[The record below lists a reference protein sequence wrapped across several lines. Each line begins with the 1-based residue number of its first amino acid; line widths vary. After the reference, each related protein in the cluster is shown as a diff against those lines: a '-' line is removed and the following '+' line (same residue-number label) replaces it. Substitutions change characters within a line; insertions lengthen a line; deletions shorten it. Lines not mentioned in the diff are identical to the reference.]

1 MTAGHAAASGTW
13 GQATPAVFG
22 SGVQSTTPYAWLNAV
37 SCGSVGNCTATGYF
51 GNAAG
56 GYEAFTLTSTAGVW
70 GQATPA
76 VFGSGVQSTT
86 PDATLTAVSCGSAG
100 NCTAAGRF
108 RNAAGGYE
116 AFTLTST
123 AGVWGQ
129 AAPAV
134 FDSGVQNTASDAY
147 FTSVSC
153 VSAGNCTAAGY
164 FRNAAGGSEAFTSTS
179 TAGVWGQATPAVFAA
194 GVQNTNPDA
203 SFESVSCGSAGNCT
217 AVGQFRNFA
226 GGLEAFTMTSTAGVW
241 GQATPAVFASGVQN
255 TNPDAYFF
263 SVSCRSAG
271 NCTAVGYFRN
281 VAGGIEAFTSTSTA
295 GVWGQATPAVFA
307 AGVQNTTPDG
317 SFNSVSCVSAGNC
330 TAAGRFRSAAGGY
343 EAFTLTSTAGVWGQ
357 ATPVVFG
364 AGVQNTTPDATFT
377 SVSCVSAGNCTAV
390 GRFRNAAGGVEAF
403 TLTSTA
409 GVWGRPTPAVF
420 GAGVQNTTPDAT
432 LNSVSCT
439 SAGNCTAAGR
449 FLNAAGGYEAFTM
462 PSIDNTP
469 PSTNGATSDV
479 SLPATG
485 SDSSGPLVV
494 ALFAVVAGV
503 AMMVRRRRLVD

>member
-76 VFGSGVQSTT
+76 VFGS
-86 PDATLTAVSCGSAG
+86 
-100 NCTAAGRF
+100 
-108 RNAAGGYE
+108 
-116 AFTLTST
+116 
-123 AGVWGQ
+123 
-129 AAPAV
+129 
-134 FDSGVQNTASDAY
+134 
-147 FTSVSC
+147 
-153 VSAGNCTAAGY
+153 
-164 FRNAAGGSEAFTSTS
+164 
-179 TAGVWGQATPAVFAA
+179 
-194 GVQNTNPDA
+194 
-203 SFESVSCGSAGNCT
+203 
-217 AVGQFRNFA
+217 
-226 GGLEAFTMTSTAGVW
+226 
-241 GQATPAVFASGVQN
+241 
-255 TNPDAYFF
+255 
-263 SVSCRSAG
+263 
-271 NCTAVGYFRN
+271 
-281 VAGGIEAFTSTSTA
+281 
-295 GVWGQATPAVFA
+295 
-307 AGVQNTTPDG
+307 
-317 SFNSVSCVSAGNC
+317 
-330 TAAGRFRSAAGGY
+330 
-343 EAFTLTSTAGVWGQ
+343 
-357 ATPVVFG
+357 
-364 AGVQNTTPDATFT
+364 
-377 SVSCVSAGNCTAV
+377 
-390 GRFRNAAGGVEAF
+390 
-403 TLTSTA
+403 
-409 GVWGRPTPAVF
+409 
-420 GAGVQNTTPDAT
+420 GVQNTTPDAT